1 MKYYDCHVHT
11 KNSHDSQQEAGEL
24 VNGLIA
30 AGVSG
35 VSVTDHLDTMPGSD
49 ESFADNIGGSFE
61 FYRDELKP
69 LAEGNGLD
77 AFFGVELGDGIRNP
91 GFALDFPSRYPF
103 DVILGSVHKIYLDG
117 GNFTLYPQP
126 YESFSAE
133 KRRRIVAT
141 YYDDV
146 LLTASTLDID
156 VLSHL
161 TLINRYNGYPLTS
174 DIFDSEF
181 KDRINDILDTIIRRG
196 IALEVNS
203 KGFEGGR
210 LMPDR
215 YVIEEYFRKGGRLIT
230 LGSDAHRGVDIGRGF
245 KETARMLREIGFKSI
260 DYFKGREPV
269 EYPIDAE

>member
-1 MKYYDCHVHT
+1 M
-11 KNSHDSQQEAGEL
+11 
-24 VNGLIA
+24 
-30 AGVSG
+30 
-35 VSVTDHLDTMPGSD
+35 
-49 ESFADNIGGSFE
+49 
-61 FYRDELKP
+61 
-69 LAEGNGLD
+69 
-77 AFFGVELGDGIRNP
+77 
-91 GFALDFPSRYPF
+91 
-103 DVILGSVHKIYLDG
+103 
-117 GNFTLYPQP
+117 
-126 YESFSAE
+126 
-133 KRRRIVAT
+133 
-141 YYDDV
+141 
-146 LLTASTLDID
+146 
-156 VLSHL
+156 LSHL

-260 DYFKGREPV
+260 NYFKGREPV